1 MNFGRAIALT
11 VVGIPGFLSPDH
23 MDDADLDDLAHVLRA
38 TLNAVEE
45 ERLDRVITQG
55 GAALS
60 SSKIGGSAA

>member
-23 MDDADLDDLAHVLRA
+23 MDDADLDDLADVLRE
-38 TLNAVEE
+38 TLNAIEE
-45 ERLDRVITQG
+45 ERLDRVVTQG

-60 SSKIGGSAA
+60 SPKTGGVA